1 MAKFLLQILDWSE
14 AWATLLPI
22 IVFLVKKPRQPYI
35 IPIVVYL
42 AIALLLNT
50 FIDIS
55 WKFYLEAPR
64 YLPEN
69 NNFLYNI
76 QSVCR
81 LILFLWFFNSLGFN
95 PFKIKNFYIE
105 FIYVILISVNFIFLQ
120 SFKNFSN
127 NLFSLEAILLLLY
140 SLKYLLYLI
149 KSDEENAAFNPSLFI
164 VTGIAVYEAVNFPIF
179 LFHDALTKQNPVF
192 SAAIWKVH
200 DYVFIILCL
209 FFSRAFY
216 GERKTIAKFIL
227 T

>member
-1 MAKFLLQILDWSE
+1 MVKFLLQILDWSE

-22 IVFLVKKPRQPYI
+22 AVFLTMKPKQRYL
-35 IPIVVYL
+35 IPIIFYL
-42 AIALLLNT
+42 FIALVLNT

-55 WKFYLEAPR
+55 WKFYLEAPM

-76 QSVCR
+76 QSICR
-81 LILFLWFFNSLGFN
+81 VILFLWFFNRLGFQ
-95 PFKIKNFYIE
+95 PFKIKNVYIA
-105 FIYVILISVNFIFLQ
+105 FIYVILISLNFIFLQ

-149 KSDEENAAFNPSLFI
+149 KSDEANSVFNPSLFI

-179 LFHDALTKQNPVF
+179 LFHDALTTQNPVF
-192 SAAIWKVH
+192 STAIWKVH